1 MSQDYHP
8 DCWVVVK
15 IITEET
21 FNASNTAYIEGRTY
35 YKVLAG
41 WSGGYLHGSSWRL
54 NSGINLVF
62 DHEDEIHFYGHSGS
76 NYICHK
82 ETYGLRMSI
91 AGIFKQMQ
99 ETGNGR
105 DGSAKVEL
113 MPEDTDWSTLINANV

>member
-21 FNASNTAYIEGRTY
+21 LNSSNTAYMEGRTY

-41 WSGGYLHGSSWRL
+41 WSGGYLSSDCWRL

-62 DHEDEIHFYGHSGS
+62 EHEDEIHFYGHSGS

-82 ETYGLRMSI
+82 EAYGLRMST
-91 AGIFKQMQ
+91 AGVFKEMQ
-99 ETGNGR
+99 LVGTGL

-113 MPEDTDWSTLINANV
+113 MPEDTDWSKLV

>member
-8 DCWVVVK
+8 DSWVVIK

-21 FNASNTAYIEGRTY
+21 LNSSNTAYIPGRTY
-35 YKVLAG
+35 YKVLGG

-82 ETYGLRMSI
+82 ETYGLKMST
-91 AGIFKQMQ
+91 AGIFKRMQ
-99 ETGNGR
+99 EIGTGLG
-105 DGSAKVEL
+105 GSAKVEL
-113 MPEDTDWSTLINANV
+113 MPEDTDWTNIKYD